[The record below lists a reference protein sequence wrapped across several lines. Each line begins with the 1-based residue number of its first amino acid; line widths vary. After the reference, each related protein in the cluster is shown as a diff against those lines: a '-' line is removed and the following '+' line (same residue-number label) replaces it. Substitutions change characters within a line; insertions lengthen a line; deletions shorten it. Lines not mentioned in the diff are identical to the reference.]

1 MKRQILSLI
10 LSLTLVTQLILP
22 VAAEIDAEETDAT
35 ESMQAQELQEEE
47 SRPETIVEVPET
59 TAPVTEETE
68 PVEQDGSPETVIVP
82 EACPPDSVKILQVP
96 SVLSAGETCQLAV
109 TVLPENAEYTLNWES
124 SNSTV
129 VTVSED
135 GMLTA
140 VSGGTAK
147 ITVSI
152 AEAELV
158 FDTVEVK
165 VTQSADPLTS
175 LRSMLAEYA
184 HIADVPDG
192 QPLEDEGFFLC
203 DVSAGAADAV
213 TLQPGVHTP
222 DGISV
227 QYAWLKL
234 NAEQTAFE
242 PMAETAA
249 SVTVAVDEV
258 EQYACLVSYQD
269 TGAVVLF
276 QISEDQL
283 STMEV
288 ETQSAVVISRADWV
302 GAMVDTLGL
311 SIAKSQYPDNYYSD
325 ITKDSSCYDDVMV
338 ATAYGLISVT
348 EGTSFEPDASAT
360 RNFAAE
366 TAVSLVGFQSKG
378 SVSFADE
385 AQCANPTAAKVAVER
400 GWISLSGG
408 NFCPDQ
414 EITAAEKDAIL
425 ADCLSARESTKVD
438 SYYDSK
444 FNFKENVFVFDPSV
458 VAELVDDST
467 VKIYEPDAAIQTGD
481 LIAVYTWEIPTVFK
495 VATVTKQED
504 CLLVTGQ
511 VQKLEDNVDSMDA
524 EGSVTVDL
532 LDVQPAEGV
541 TATYIFTDQTQTQS
555 LSYARTMVAR
565 GQKRIRDVVLNKT
578 INLGTNINIQITGLL
593 SDLVVDYRL
602 NAIPGNADVLV
613 ALSGKESVTVNGDV
627 SVNWSDTLASL
638 PIEGIGSLEITSSL
652 KVEAGI
658 TSTTSGRFR
667 VGVSYTSNDGL
678 QAIREYVPESFTL
691 DAETK
696 GTMRVR
702 AQLGLADWF
711 PMISG
716 YAYAEAGYT
725 VEALRNTV
733 SGRTPETCIELSSW
747 TFVTIG
753 YYASIY
759 DPLDGIDETYK
770 GSYPIYDKTNSP
782 ERVVFHYEDGILVS
796 ECTVPGNNFSRYG
809 TPSNSRFGS
818 GSWNLGGNTGRRSN
832 GETFQIFTYTLDK
845 DENATITGYNGNASA
860 LSIPATID
868 GHPVVAIGQSA
879 FSGRTGLQAVYI
891 ANSVTEIKYNAFK
904 NCKSLKT
911 VKLSKSLSSMY
922 YGAFENCVSLTS
934 IEIPKSLQV
943 ADVYSGTSSG
953 PFRGCSNLTTVT
965 FEEGATEIARGLFE
979 GCPGLTS
986 IVIPDTVTVIEGYAF
1001 ANSAL
1006 KEVVIGS
1013 NVTSIEYNAFY
1024 GTGITKV
1031 EIPDSVTEIKYN
1043 AFKNCKSLKTV
1054 KLSKSLSSM
1063 YYGAFENCVSLTS
1076 IEIPKSLQ
1084 VADVYSG
1091 TSSGPFRGCSNL
1103 TTVTFEEGAT
1113 EIARGLF
1120 EGCPGLTS
1128 IVIPDTVTVIEGYAF
1143 ANSALKEVVIG
1154 SNVTSIEYNAFYGT
1168 GITEIEIPDSV
1179 TQIEY
1184 YAFMNCTSLESVTLS
1199 ASLTSL
1205 GTYVFKNC
1213 EKLQSI
1219 SLPDRLTTVPSE
1231 TFRGCSALETV
1242 TLGNSVTKID
1252 TSAFRSCIA
1261 LREITIPN
1269 TVTTIGDS
1277 AFQNCDSL
1285 VKITIP
1291 DSVTSFGTYVFY
1303 DCDSLTDV
1311 TLSGNMTSIPQY
1323 TFGDCDVLEEIV
1335 VPRRVTSIDGYAF
1348 ANAVKFRA
1356 ITIPRSVTS
1365 IASNAFSYPQKL
1377 TIYGVAGTYAET
1389 FANEKNITFVDKQVN
1404 AESVSLNTSE
1414 INLAKGASQTLVL
1427 SISPVD
1433 CTDAVSW
1440 KSSNTS
1446 VATISDT
1453 GVLKAVGLGTA
1464 TIKVVVGSKSASCK
1478 VTVYQPVTSIS
1489 LNRSSLSMGA
1499 LDTFQL
1505 TATVSPSTAVNK
1517 DVTWSSSA
1525 PEIASVTDNGLVT
1538 ALGKGKATITVKAA
1552 DGSGVSRSCSV
1563 TVTNSAHIAETV
1575 SELESSHPYADN
1587 CTDVWVYTIQ
1597 NAKQL
1602 KVTFDP
1608 QTEMEDGFDYLLVQ
1622 DGSGAL
1628 VQKATGAELAG
1639 QSVTVPGD
1647 TLRIQMQ
1654 SDDSGNA
1661 WGFKVTDVQSV
1672 KPDCKHVSDAG
1683 TVTKE
1688 PACET
1693 AGTKTFTCT
1702 KCGETLREE
1711 TIPPLGHNEKVTKAG
1726 AAATCTQSG
1735 LTEEKTCTRCGKIT
1749 QAQTVIP
1756 ALEHDWG
1763 ETVYQWTE
1771 DHSGCTAHRTCKRDN
1786 THTESA
1792 EAQVSTTTQEA
1803 TCSEPGKQEF
1813 IAVFDEVWA
1822 EKTVFTQTLELLPH
1836 VPVVDEAVEP
1846 TCTKPG
1852 RTSGTHCERCNE
1864 VLNAPVVIPALGH
1877 QWSKGVVTGTD
1888 PQTGYPIVTFVC
1900 QVCQAEKQ
1908 ETGTVV
1914 QVDGPTQL
1922 VIGESGSFTAE
1933 ILPASSQNTVY
1944 EWSLS
1949 QEDQAF
1955 ATIKVDKK
1963 NSAKITLA
1971 AGKYLTETHTVTL
1984 RVHSA
1989 DATVDGTYAVQLIP
2003 KAVWIDIFSGKE
2015 IVTGKQLPV
2024 DLNDQGALDITFRAQ
2039 IYPEDARA
2047 NLTWSC
2053 SDSKG
2058 RFCTMTNNQ
2067 DGTVSVHLLKDA
2079 SAATV
2084 TLTAKDPLSKKTAAV
2099 KLSTIRVSTGISI
2112 QSPAEGIS
2120 VYGGT
2125 TISLSA
2131 VLEGSP
2137 KNKAVS
2143 WSLPDA
2149 YCTYATISGSTLKL
2163 LDVSEPTR
2171 IQLNASA
2178 ADGGA
2183 EAETW
2188 LTILPRVSRLRMT
2201 WNGVSASGSY
2211 TVYLDHTD
2219 DITLKAFPFPS
2230 ASDDEVLWEGLNS
2243 EIADFTVDGATLVIH
2258 ALNKVGK
2265 LNITARSKMDRKVSA
2280 SVTLVVAK
2288 HADSIQI
2295 FDSKGGTI
2303 SDANSVTVAGG
2314 KTYSFKDSVTTSKDK
2329 AITDKTVNWS
2339 IDKPEYASIQN
2350 GKLRVN
2356 PFAGEPV
2363 DLIVTACLN
2372 ADSSITSSVTI
2383 RLIPN
2388 LASQIRVYWDGTDV
2402 AGKTIPASIGVR
2414 QLHLQ
2419 AEAIGC
2425 DDEITWS
2432 SSNHSVATVDSE
2444 GVVSLLKPG
2453 NVTITAAQG
2462 KKQKATIKLNVVN
2475 PITNIQINGQN
2486 FVAAGKTLKLDT
2498 SINGADVSLPPTQEK
2513 LTWFL
2518 NPGDETFASIS
2529 NGTLKAANISARCT
2543 VTVYACVEGRDVCS
2557 LPFHVTI
2564 APAATNVLIRSESG
2578 STIDIRDT
2586 EQVQLNAQLAP
2597 TQASQDVVWSCSGKG
2612 VTIDAD
2618 GILTISP
2625 SAKPGS
2631 VVVTATAADGSKC
2644 KASIR
2649 LTLVRK
2655 MRSED
2660 LTLPEE
2666 LSIKGGKIYKIP
2678 VTLSNGSESSLVW
2691 TVDNTAWA
2699 TISKGKLS
2707 TKKVTGV
2714 KYITVTA
2721 IAGDGSGVSKTCRI
2735 AITP

>member
-1 MKRQILSLI
+1 MH
-10 LSLTLVTQLILP
+10 
-22 VAAEIDAEETDAT
+22 
-35 ESMQAQELQEEE
+35 
-47 SRPETIVEVPET
+47 
-59 TAPVTEETE
+59 
-68 PVEQDGSPETVIVP
+68 
-82 EACPPDSVKILQVP
+82 
-96 SVLSAGETCQLAV
+96 
-109 TVLPENAEYTLNWES
+109 
-124 SNSTV
+124 
-129 VTVSED
+129 
-135 GMLTA
+135 
-140 VSGGTAK
+140 
-147 ITVSI
+147 
-152 AEAELV
+152 
-158 FDTVEVK
+158 F
-165 VTQSADPLTS
+165 
-175 LRSMLAEYA
+175 
-184 HIADVPDG
+184 
-192 QPLEDEGFFLC
+192 
-203 DVSAGAADAV
+203 
-213 TLQPGVHTP
+213 
-222 DGISV
+222 
-227 QYAWLKL
+227 
-234 NAEQTAFE
+234 
-242 PMAETAA
+242 
-249 SVTVAVDEV
+249 
-258 EQYACLVSYQD
+258 
-269 TGAVVLF
+269 
-276 QISEDQL
+276 
-283 STMEV
+283 
-288 ETQSAVVISRADWV
+288 
-302 GAMVDTLGL
+302 
-311 SIAKSQYPDNYYSD
+311 
-325 ITKDSSCYDDVMV
+325 
-338 ATAYGLISVT
+338 
-348 EGTSFEPDASAT
+348 
-360 RNFAAE
+360 
-366 TAVSLVGFQSKG
+366 
-378 SVSFADE
+378 
-385 AQCANPTAAKVAVER
+385 
-400 GWISLSGG
+400 
-408 NFCPDQ
+408 
-414 EITAAEKDAIL
+414 
-425 ADCLSARESTKVD
+425 
-438 SYYDSK
+438 
-444 FNFKENVFVFDPSV
+444 
-458 VAELVDDST
+458 
-467 VKIYEPDAAIQTGD
+467 
-481 LIAVYTWEIPTVFK
+481 
-495 VATVTKQED
+495 
-504 CLLVTGQ
+504 
-511 VQKLEDNVDSMDA
+511 
-524 EGSVTVDL
+524 
-532 LDVQPAEGV
+532 
-541 TATYIFTDQTQTQS
+541 
-555 LSYARTMVAR
+555 
-565 GQKRIRDVVLNKT
+565 
-578 INLGTNINIQITGLL
+578 
-593 SDLVVDYRL
+593 
-602 NAIPGNADVLV
+602 
-613 ALSGKESVTVNGDV
+613 
-627 SVNWSDTLASL
+627 
-638 PIEGIGSLEITSSL
+638 
-652 KVEAGI
+652 
-658 TSTTSGRFR
+658 
-667 VGVSYTSNDGL
+667 
-678 QAIREYVPESFTL
+678 
-691 DAETK
+691 
-696 GTMRVR
+696 
-702 AQLGLADWF
+702 
-711 PMISG
+711 
-716 YAYAEAGYT
+716 
-725 VEALRNTV
+725 
-733 SGRTPETCIELSSW
+733 
-747 TFVTIG
+747 
-753 YYASIY
+753 
-759 DPLDGIDETYK
+759 
-770 GSYPIYDKTNSP
+770 
-782 ERVVFHYEDGILVS
+782 
-796 ECTVPGNNFSRYG
+796 
-809 TPSNSRFGS
+809 
-818 GSWNLGGNTGRRSN
+818 
-832 GETFQIFTYTLDK
+832 
-845 DENATITGYNGNASA
+845 
-860 LSIPATID
+860 
-868 GHPVVAIGQSA
+868 
-879 FSGRTGLQAVYI
+879 
-891 ANSVTEIKYNAFK
+891 
-904 NCKSLKT
+904 
-911 VKLSKSLSSMY
+911 
-922 YGAFENCVSLTS
+922 GAFENCVSLTS
-934 IEIPKSLQV
+934 IEIPKSLQA
-943 ADVYSGTSSG
+943 ADVNSGTSYG
-953 PFRGCSNLTTVT
+953 PFRGCANLSTIT
-965 FEEGATEIARGLFE
+965 FE
-979 GCPGLTS
+979 
-986 IVIPDTVTVIEGYAF
+986 D
-1001 ANSAL
+1001 
-1006 KEVVIGS
+1006 
-1013 NVTSIEYNAFY
+1013 
-1024 GTGITKV
+1024 
-1031 EIPDSVTEIKYN
+1031 
-1043 AFKNCKSLKTV
+1043 
-1054 KLSKSLSSM
+1054 
-1063 YYGAFENCVSLTS
+1063 
-1076 IEIPKSLQ
+1076 
-1084 VADVYSG
+1084 
-1091 TSSGPFRGCSNL
+1091 
-1103 TTVTFEEGAT
+1103 GAT

-1261 LREITIPN
+1261 LREITIPNTVTTIGDSAFQNCDSLVKITIPN

>member
-1 MKRQILSLI
+1 MTGRI
-10 LSLTLVTQLILP
+10 
-22 VAAEIDAEETDAT
+22 
-35 ESMQAQELQEEE
+35 
-47 SRPETIVEVPET
+47 
-59 TAPVTEETE
+59 
-68 PVEQDGSPETVIVP
+68 
-82 EACPPDSVKILQVP
+82 
-96 SVLSAGETCQLAV
+96 
-109 TVLPENAEYTLNWES
+109 
-124 SNSTV
+124 
-129 VTVSED
+129 
-135 GMLTA
+135 
-140 VSGGTAK
+140 
-147 ITVSI
+147 
-152 AEAELV
+152 
-158 FDTVEVK
+158 
-165 VTQSADPLTS
+165 PL
-175 LRSMLAEYA
+175 
-184 HIADVPDG
+184 G
-192 QPLEDEGFFLC
+192 
-203 DVSAGAADAV
+203 
-213 TLQPGVHTP
+213 
-222 DGISV
+222 
-227 QYAWLKL
+227 
-234 NAEQTAFE
+234 
-242 PMAETAA
+242 
-249 SVTVAVDEV
+249 
-258 EQYACLVSYQD
+258 
-269 TGAVVLF
+269 
-276 QISEDQL
+276 
-283 STMEV
+283 
-288 ETQSAVVISRADWV
+288 
-302 GAMVDTLGL
+302 
-311 SIAKSQYPDNYYSD
+311 
-325 ITKDSSCYDDVMV
+325 
-338 ATAYGLISVT
+338 
-348 EGTSFEPDASAT
+348 
-360 RNFAAE
+360 
-366 TAVSLVGFQSKG
+366 
-378 SVSFADE
+378 
-385 AQCANPTAAKVAVER
+385 
-400 GWISLSGG
+400 GG
-408 NFCPDQ
+408 NF
-414 EITAAEKDAIL
+414 
-425 ADCLSARESTKVD
+425 
-438 SYYDSK
+438 
-444 FNFKENVFVFDPSV
+444 
-458 VAELVDDST
+458 
-467 VKIYEPDAAIQTGD
+467 IQT
-481 LIAVYTWEIPTVFK
+481 
-495 VATVTKQED
+495 
-504 CLLVTGQ
+504 TG
-511 VQKLEDNVDSMDA
+511 
-524 EGSVTVDL
+524 
-532 LDVQPAEGV
+532 
-541 TATYIFTDQTQTQS
+541 S
-555 LSYARTMVAR
+555 LSQLY
-565 GQKRIRDVVLNKT
+565 
-578 INLGTNINIQITGLL
+578 
-593 SDLVVDYRL
+593 VDYRL
-602 NAIPGNADVLV
+602 KADKDADIMVTLHGYIDLSVDAEVSFPKMSESLAHATVL
-613 ALSGKESVTVNGDV
+613 
-627 SVNWSDTLASL
+627 
-638 PIEGIGSLEITSSL
+638 GIGSLDVTVELTADASLTTHTSGTFQSGIQYTSEDGFRLIEEFNPDDFTVNADAKISIGMRMQLGITELPCISGYVYDTIGNTVKIHTNTDANRTPKTCTEITSW
-652 KVEAGI
+652 
-658 TSTTSGRFR
+658 T
-667 VGVSYTSNDGL
+667 
-678 QAIREYVPESFTL
+678 YVT
-691 DAETK
+691 
-696 GTMRVR
+696 
-702 AQLGLADWF
+702 
-711 PMISG
+711 
-716 YAYAEAGYT
+716 Y
-725 VEALRNTV
+725 
-733 SGRTPETCIELSSW
+733 
-747 TFVTIG
+747 G
-753 YYASIY
+753 YYAGISIKTVW
-759 DPLDGIDETYK
+759 LKVDESISGTYPVFDEK
-770 GSYPIYDKTNSP
+770 NSP
-782 ERVVFHYEDGILVS
+782 NRAVNHYEDGSKVPL
-796 ECTVPGNNFSRYG
+796 CTVPGNQFSRYG
-809 TPSNSRFGS
+809 TPSDSRFGS

-832 GETFQIFTYTLDK
+832 GETFKIFTYTLDK

-891 ANSVTEIKYNAFK
+891 ADSVMEIEYYAFK
-904 NCKSLKT
+904 DCKSLKT
-911 VKLSKSLSSMY
+911 VKLSKSLTYMY

-934 IEIPKSLQV
+934 IEIPKSLQE
-943 ADVYSGTSSG
+943 ANVYSGSSGYG
-953 PFRGCSNLTTVT
+953 PFRGCSNLSTVT
-965 FEEGATEIARGLFE
+965 FEDGATEVAEGLFE
-979 GCPGLTS
+979 SCPGLTS
-986 IVIPDTVTVIEGYAF
+986 IVIPDTVTVIESNAF
-1001 ANSAL
+1001 ASSAL
-1006 KEVVIGS
+1006 KKVVIGS
-1013 NVTSIEYNAFY
+1013 SVTSIESYAFY
-1024 GTGITKV
+1024 GTGITEV
-1031 EIPDSVTEIKYN
+1031 EIPDSVTEI
-1043 AFKNCKSLKTV
+1043 
-1054 KLSKSLSSM
+1054 
-1063 YYGAFENCVSLTS
+1063 GA
-1076 IEIPKSLQ
+1076 
-1084 VADVYSG
+1084 
-1091 TSSGPFRGCSNL
+1091 
-1103 TTVTFEEGAT
+1103 
-1113 EIARGLF
+1113 
-1120 EGCPGLTS
+1120 
-1128 IVIPDTVTVIEGYAF
+1128 
-1143 ANSALKEVVIG
+1143 SA
-1154 SNVTSIEYNAFYGT
+1154 
-1168 GITEIEIPDSV
+1168 
-1179 TQIEY
+1179 
-1184 YAFMNCTSLESVTLS
+1184 MNCTSLESVTLP
-1199 ASLTSL
+1199 ASLASL
-1205 GTYVFKNC
+1205 GTYVFGNC

-1219 SLPDRLTTVPSE
+1219 SLPDRLTTVPQGA
-1231 TFRGCSALETV
+1231 FYGCSALETV
-1242 TLGNSVTKID
+1242 TLGNSVTKIG
-1252 TSAFRSCIA
+1252 TSAFQDCIS
-1261 LREITIPN
+1261 LKGITLPS
-1269 TVTTIGDS
+1269 TTTTIGNS
-1277 AFQNCDSL
+1277 AFRNCDAL
-1285 VKITIP
+1285 VKIVIP

-1311 TLSGNMTSIPQY
+1311 ILSGNMTSIPQY
-1323 TFGDCDVLEEIV
+1323 TFGDCDVLEQV
-1335 VPRRVTSIDGYAF
+1335 AVPRRVTSIDGYAF

-1365 IASNAFSYPQKL
+1365 IASTAFSYPQKL

-1404 AESVSLNTSE
+1404 AEFVSLNASE
-1414 INLAKGASQTLVL
+1414 ISLAKGASQTLVL

-1453 GVLKAVGLGTA
+1453 GALKAVGLGTA

-1489 LNRSSLSMGA
+1489 LNRSSLSMEA

-1552 DGSGVSRSCSV
+1552 DGSGVSRSCSI

-1575 SELESSHPYADN
+1575 SELESSHPYADS

-1602 KVTFDP
+1602 KVTFDS
-1608 QTEMEDGFDYLLVQ
+1608 QTEMEDGFDYLLIQ
-1622 DGSGAL
+1622 DGSGTL
-1628 VQKATGAELAG
+1628 VQKSTGTELAG
-1639 QSVTVPGD
+1639 QSVSVPGD

-1654 SDDSGNA
+1654 SDDSGSA

-1711 TIPPLGHNEKVTKAG
+1711 TIPPLGHNEKVTKTG
-1726 AAATCTQSG
+1726 TAATCTQSG

-1749 QAQTVIP
+1749 QEQTVIQ
-1756 ALEHDWG
+1756 ASGHDWG

-1786 THTESA
+1786 AHTESA

-1846 TCTKPG
+1846 TCTEPG

-1933 ILPASSQNTVY
+1933 ILPAGSQNTVY

-1963 NSAKITLA
+1963 NSARITLV
-1971 AGKYLTETHTVTL
+1971 AGKYLTEIHTVTL
-1984 RVHSA
+1984 CVHST
-1989 DATVDGTYAVQLIP
+1989 DATVDGTYAVQLVP
-2003 KAVWIDIFSGKE
+2003 KTVWIDIFSGE
-2015 IVTGKQLPV
+2015 EVVTGKQLPV

-2058 RFCTMTNNQ
+2058 RFCTMTDNQ

-2149 YCTYATISGSTLKL
+2149 YCTYATISGRTLKL

-2188 LTILPRVSRLRMT
+2188 LTILPRVSNLRMT
-2201 WNGVSASGSY
+2201 WNDAAASGSY

-2219 DITLKAFPFPS
+2219 DITLKALPFP
-2230 ASDDEVLWEGLNS
+2230 AAADDDVLWEGLNS

-2265 LNITARSKMDRKVSA
+2265 LNITARSKMDKKVST
-2280 SVTLVVAK
+2280 SITLVIAK
-2288 HADSIQI
+2288 HADAIQI

-2303 SDANSVTVAGG
+2303 SDANPVTVSGG

-2339 IDKPEYASIQN
+2339 VDKPEYASIQN

-2414 QLHLQ
+2414 RLHLQ

-2462 KKQKATIKLNVVN
+2462 KKQKAKIKLNVVN
-2475 PITNIQINGQN
+2475 LITKIQINGQN
-2486 FVAAGKTLKLDT
+2486 FVAAGKTLKLNA
-2498 SINGADVSLPPTQEK
+2498 SINGADVSLPPAQEK
-2513 LTWFL
+2513 LIWFL
-2518 NPGDETFASIS
+2518 ASGDESFASIS

-2586 EQVQLNAQLAP
+2586 EQVQLSAQLAP

-2631 VVVTATAADGSKC
+2631 VVVTATAADGAKC

-2699 TISKGKLS
+2699 TISKGKLR

>member
-1 MKRQILSLI
+1 M
-10 LSLTLVTQLILP
+10 
-22 VAAEIDAEETDAT
+22 AAEIDAEETDAT

-82 EACPPDSVKILQVP
+82 ESCPPDSVKILQVP

-242 PMAETAA
+242 PMAETAT

-348 EGTSFEPDASAT
+348 EGTPFEPDASAT

-366 TAVSLVGFQSKG
+366 TAVFLVGFQSKG

-400 GWISLSGG
+400 GWISLFGG

-467 VKIYEPDAAIQTGD
+467 VKIYEPDATVQTGD

-511 VQKLEDNVDSMDA
+511 IQKLEDNVDSMDA

-602 NAIPGNADVLV
+602 NATPGNADVLV

-782 ERVVFHYEDGILVS
+782 ERVIFHYEDGVLVP
-796 ECTVPGNNFSRYG
+796 ECTVPGNDFSRYK
-809 TPSNSRFGS
+809 TPSDSRFGS

-868 GHPVVAIGQSA
+868 GHPVVAIGSSA

-891 ANSVTEIKYNAFK
+891 GNGVTDIGA
-904 NCKSLKT
+904 C
-911 VKLSKSLSSMY
+911 
-922 YGAFENCVSLTS
+922 AFEYCSKLQAVTLPKTLTDLGTWAFRDCVSLTE
-934 IEIPKSLQV
+934 IEIPKSLQSV
-943 ADVYSGTSSG
+943 GSYGAFVGCTNLSSII
-953 PFRGCSNLTTVT
+953 
-965 FEEGATEIARGLFE
+965 FEEGITTIPGYLFLN
-979 GCPGLTS
+979 CPGITS
-986 IVIPDTVTVIEGYAF
+986 IVIPDTVTSIGGSAF
-1001 ANSAL
+1001 AGSAL
-1006 KEVVIGS
+1006 QKVV
-1013 NVTSIEYNAFY
+1013 
-1024 GTGITKV
+1024 
-1031 EIPDSVTEIKYN
+1031 
-1043 AFKNCKSLKTV
+1043 
-1054 KLSKSLSSM
+1054 LSKNLTKINGS
-1063 YYGAFENCVSLTS
+1063 AFENTGISEVIIPEGVTDIGACAFEYCSKLQAVTLPKTLTNLGTYAFRDCVSLTE

-1084 VADVYSG
+1084 SVGSYGAFVGCTNLSSIIFEKG
-1091 TSSGPFRGCSNL
+1091 ITSIPECLFRN
-1103 TTVTFEEGAT
+1103 
-1113 EIARGLF
+1113 
-1120 EGCPGLTS
+1120 CPGITS
-1128 IVIPDTVTVIEGYAF
+1128 IVIPDTVTSIGGSAFADSALQKVVLSKNLTKIGGSAFENTDISEVIIPEGVTNIGAYAF
-1143 ANSALKEVVIG
+1143 
-1154 SNVTSIEYNAFYGT
+1154 EYCSKLQA
-1168 GITEIEIPDSV
+1168 
-1179 TQIEY
+1179 
-1184 YAFMNCTSLESVTLS
+1184 VTLPKT
-1199 ASLTSL
+1199 LTDL
-1205 GTYVFKNC
+1205 GTRAFHNC

-1323 TFGDCDVLEEIV
+1323 TFGDCDILEEIV

-1348 ANAVKFRA
+1348 TNAVKFHA

-1365 IASNAFSYPQKL
+1365 IASTAFSYPQKL

-1389 FANEKNITFVDKQVN
+1389 FANEKSITFVDKQVN

-1414 INLAKGASQTLVL
+1414 ISLAKGASQTLVL
-1427 SISPVD
+1427 SVSPVD

-1453 GVLKAVGLGTA
+1453 GALKAVGLGTA

-1517 DVTWSSSA
+1517 DVTWFSSA

-1563 TVTNSAHIAETV
+1563 TVTNSAYIAATV
-1575 SELESSHPYADN
+1575 SELESAHPYGNN

-1608 QTEMEDGFDYLLVQ
+1608 QTEMEDGFDYLLIQ
-1622 DGSGAL
+1622 DGTRNL
-1628 VQKATGAELAG
+1628 VLKATGTELAG
-1639 QSVTVPGD
+1639 QSITVPGD

-1726 AAATCTQSG
+1726 TAATCTQSG

-1749 QAQTVIP
+1749 QAQAVIP

-2058 RFCTMTNNQ
+2058 RFCTMTDNQ

-2219 DITLKAFPFPS
+2219 DITLKALPFPS

-2265 LNITARSKMDRKVSA
+2265 LNITARSKMDKKVST
-2280 SVTLVVAK
+2280 SITLVIAK
-2288 HADSIQI
+2288 HADAIQI

-2339 IDKPEYASIQN
+2339 VDKPEYASIQN

-2388 LASQIRVYWDGTDV
+2388 LASQIRIYWDGTDV

-2513 LTWFL
+2513 LTWLL
-2518 NPGDETFASIS
+2518 NPGDEAFASIS

-2631 VVVTATAADGSKC
+2631 VVVTATAADGSKR

-2699 TISKGKLS
+2699 TISKGKLR

>member
-1 MKRQILSLI
+1 MESETFRGCVGLTSIEIPK
-10 LSLTLVTQLILP
+10 SLTECNSWDSYSFVNGAFCGCTNLSNITFEEGTKKIAGNLFANCSGIKSITIPDTVT
-22 VAAEIDAEETDAT
+22 EIGDSAFEN
-35 ESMQAQELQEEE
+35 SGL
-47 SRPETIVEVPET
+47 VEVT
-59 TAPVTEETE
+59 FGNSVQKICMSAFQDTA
-68 PVEQDGSPETVIVP
+68 
-82 EACPPDSVKILQVP
+82 L
-96 SVLSAGETCQLAV
+96 
-109 TVLPENAEYTLNWES
+109 
-124 SNSTV
+124 
-129 VTVSED
+129 
-135 GMLTA
+135 
-140 VSGGTAK
+140 
-147 ITVSI
+147 
-152 AEAELV
+152 
-158 FDTVEVK
+158 VEV
-165 VTQSADPLTS
+165 T
-175 LRSMLAEYA
+175 M
-184 HIADVPDG
+184 PD
-192 QPLEDEGFFLC
+192 
-203 DVSAGAADAV
+203 
-213 TLQPGVHTP
+213 
-222 DGISV
+222 
-227 QYAWLKL
+227 
-234 NAEQTAFE
+234 
-242 PMAETAA
+242 
-249 SVTVAVDEV
+249 SVTVAER
-258 EQYACLVSYQD
+258 
-269 TGAVVLF
+269 
-276 QISEDQL
+276 
-283 STMEV
+283 
-288 ETQSAVVISRADWV
+288 RA
-302 GAMVDTLGL
+302 
-311 SIAKSQYPDNYYSD
+311 
-325 ITKDSSCYDDVMV
+325 
-338 ATAYGLISVT
+338 
-348 EGTSFEPDASAT
+348 F
-360 RNFAAE
+360 R
-366 TAVSLVGFQSKG
+366 
-378 SVSFADE
+378 
-385 AQCANPTAAKVAVER
+385 
-400 GWISLSGG
+400 
-408 NFCPDQ
+408 
-414 EITAAEKDAIL
+414 
-425 ADCLSARESTKVD
+425 DCT
-438 SYYDSK
+438 
-444 FNFKENVFVFDPSV
+444 
-458 VAELVDDST
+458 
-467 VKIYEPDAAIQTGD
+467 
-481 LIAVYTWEIPTVFK
+481 
-495 VATVTKQED
+495 
-504 CLLVTGQ
+504 
-511 VQKLEDNVDSMDA
+511 
-524 EGSVTVDL
+524 
-532 LDVQPAEGV
+532 
-541 TATYIFTDQTQTQS
+541 
-555 LSYARTMVAR
+555 
-565 GQKRIRDVVLNKT
+565 
-578 INLGTNINIQITGLL
+578 
-593 SDLVVDYRL
+593 
-602 NAIPGNADVLV
+602 
-613 ALSGKESVTVNGDV
+613 
-627 SVNWSDTLASL
+627 
-638 PIEGIGSLEITSSL
+638 SL
-652 KVEAGI
+652 KDL
-658 TSTTSGRFR
+658 T
-667 VGVSYTSNDGL
+667 
-678 QAIREYVPESFTL
+678 
-691 DAETK
+691 
-696 GTMRVR
+696 
-702 AQLGLADWF
+702 
-711 PMISG
+711 
-716 YAYAEAGYT
+716 
-725 VEALRNTV
+725 
-733 SGRTPETCIELSSW
+733 
-747 TFVTIG
+747 
-753 YYASIY
+753 
-759 DPLDGIDETYK
+759 
-770 GSYPIYDKTNSP
+770 
-782 ERVVFHYEDGILVS
+782 
-796 ECTVPGNNFSRYG
+796 
-809 TPSNSRFGS
+809 
-818 GSWNLGGNTGRRSN
+818 
-832 GETFQIFTYTLDK
+832 
-845 DENATITGYNGNASA
+845 
-860 LSIPATID
+860 
-868 GHPVVAIGQSA
+868 
-879 FSGRTGLQAVYI
+879 
-891 ANSVTEIKYNAFK
+891 
-904 NCKSLKT
+904 
-911 VKLSKSLSSMY
+911 LSKSLTTVESETFR
-922 YGAFENCVSLTS
+922 GCTSLTS
-934 IEIPKSLQV
+934 IEIPKSLTEC
-943 ADVYSGTSSG
+943 ARWDTYFYAEGA
-953 PFRGCSNLTTVT
+953 FCGCNNLSNVT
-965 FEEGATEIARGLFE
+965 FEDGTKTIAGYLFANCS
-979 GCPGLTS
+979 GIKS
-986 IVIPDTVTVIEGYAF
+986 ITIPDTVTKIGDSAF
-1001 ANSAL
+1001 ENSGLVEVTFGNSVQKICMSAFQDTAL
-1006 KEVVIGS
+1006 VEV
-1013 NVTSIEYNAFY
+1013 TM
-1024 GTGITKV
+1024 
-1031 EIPDSVTEIKYN
+1031 PDSVTVAERR
-1043 AFKNCKSLKTV
+1043 AFRDCTSLKDLT
-1054 KLSKSLSSM
+1054 LSKSLTTVESETFR
-1063 YYGAFENCVSLTS
+1063 GCTSLTS
-1076 IEIPKSLQ
+1076 IEIPKSLTEC
-1084 VADVYSG
+1084 ARWDTYFYAEG
-1091 TSSGPFRGCSNL
+1091 AFCGCNNLSN
-1103 TTVTFEEGAT
+1103 VTFEDGT
-1113 EIARGLF
+1113 KTIAGYLF
-1120 EGCPGLTS
+1120 ANCSGIKS
-1128 IVIPDTVTVIEGYAF
+1128 ITIPDTVTKIGDAAFKNSGLEKVTLGSNIGEIGAYAF
-1143 ANSALKEVVIG
+1143 LNTALTEAAMPDSIQTFGESCFKNNTSLHEVKLPMHVKSIPDQAFSG
-1154 SNVTSIEYNAFYGT
+1154 CTSLNRIV
-1168 GITEIEIPDSV
+1168 IPDSV
-1179 TQIEY
+1179 TQIGND
-1184 YAFMNCTSLESVTLS
+1184 AFYNCTALETAQFGNS
-1199 ASLTSL
+1199 
-1205 GTYVFKNC
+1205 
-1213 EKLQSI
+1213 LQSI
-1219 SLPDRLTTVPSE
+1219 
-1231 TFRGCSALETV
+1231 
-1242 TLGNSVTKID
+1242 GNE
-1252 TSAFRSCIA
+1252 AFRLCTSISN
-1261 LREITIPN
+1261 ITIPMG
-1269 TVTTIGDS
+1269 TVTIQANAFRDCAGLITVTIPASVTSIGGS

-1285 VKITIP
+1285 VKIAIP

-1323 TFGDCDVLEEIV
+1323 TFGDCDVLEQV
-1335 VPRRVTSIDGYAF
+1335 AVPRRATSIDGYAF
-1348 ANAVKFRA
+1348 ANAVKFHA

-1365 IASNAFSYPQKL
+1365 IASTAFSYPQKL

-1404 AESVSLNTSE
+1404 AESVSLNASE
-1414 INLAKGASQTLVL
+1414 ISLAKGASQTLVL

-1453 GVLKAVGLGTA
+1453 GALKAVGLGTA

-1575 SELESSHPYADN
+1575 SELESSHPYADS

-1602 KVTFDP
+1602 KVTFDS

-1628 VQKATGAELAG
+1628 VQKATGTELAG

-1711 TIPPLGHNEKVTKAG
+1711 TISPLGHNEKVTKTG
-1726 AAATCTQSG
+1726 TAATCTQSG

-1749 QAQTVIP
+1749 QEQTVIQ
-1756 ALEHDWG
+1756 ASGHDWG

-1786 THTESA
+1786 AHTESA

-1846 TCTKPG
+1846 TCTEPG

-1963 NSAKITLA
+1963 NSARITLV
-1971 AGKYLTETHTVTL
+1971 AGKYLTEIHTVTL
-1984 RVHSA
+1984 RVHST
-1989 DATVDGTYAVQLIP
+1989 DATVDGTYAVQLVP
-2003 KAVWIDIFSGKE
+2003 KTVWIDIFSGE
-2015 IVTGKQLPV
+2015 EVVTGKQLPV

-2058 RFCTMTNNQ
+2058 RFCTMTDNQ

-2149 YCTYATISGSTLKL
+2149 YCTYATISGRTLKL

-2188 LTILPRVSRLRMT
+2188 LTILPRVSNLRMT
-2201 WNGVSASGSY
+2201 WNDAAASGSY

-2219 DITLKAFPFPS
+2219 DITLKALPFP
-2230 ASDDEVLWEGLNS
+2230 AAADDDVLWEGLNS

-2265 LNITARSKMDRKVSA
+2265 LNIIARSKMDKKVST
-2280 SVTLVVAK
+2280 SITLVIAK
-2288 HADSIQI
+2288 HADAIQI

-2303 SDANSVTVAGG
+2303 SDANPVTVSGG

-2329 AITDKTVNWS
+2329 VITDKTVNWS
-2339 IDKPEYASIQN
+2339 VDKPEYASIQN

-2425 DDEITWS
+2425 DDEVTWS

-2462 KKQKATIKLNVVN
+2462 KKQKAKIKLNVVN
-2475 PITNIQINGQN
+2475 PITKIQINGQN
-2486 FVAAGKTLKLDT
+2486 FVAAGKTLKLNA
-2498 SINGADVSLPPTQEK
+2498 SINGADVSLPPAQEK
-2513 LTWFL
+2513 LIWFL
-2518 NPGDETFASIS
+2518 ASGDESFASIS

-2543 VTVYACVEGRDVCS
+2543 VTVYACVKGWDVCS

-2586 EQVQLNAQLAP
+2586 EQVQLSAQLAP

-2612 VTIDAD
+2612 VTIDTD

-2631 VVVTATAADGSKC
+2631 VVVTATAADGSKR

-2649 LTLVRK
+2649 LTLVKK

-2699 TISKGKLS
+2699 TISKGKLR